1 MTEGIVSNKTPC
13 ESKDDSRTLKAENEK
28 LKRENEKLKR
38 CIARIRGILRELG
51 LPTAATEN

>member
-1 MTEGIVSNKTPC
+1 MTEGVTPNKTAC
-13 ESKDDSRTLKAENEK
+13 EPKDDSRTLKAEIET
-28 LKRENEKLKR
+28 LRRENEKLKR